1 MQGLGSEALLSYA
14 ADDRVHP
21 MSVVQGAP
29 RRARPGRGRARW
41 MALAGLL
48 LGACGSGEP
57 APWKA
62 LEGGQ
67 RSSGGDLP
75 PMLRRE
81 PGGGAVWVDYAVP
94 AELWRP
100 HPESGV
106 WRTPR
111 PDGLSFLKAG
121 EELALATPTRAF
133 TLDPQVHEATGLQVL
148 APGTFAAV
156 GSRLHLGLAPG
167 EPVPEGLRFSVR
179 KQRGRQDGRP
189 VLGAFTG
196 EGFALWP
203 GERMRFRTEVA
214 RGRALRFHWS
224 AEGLLGAREAAARL
238 RVRQDGR
245 LVAELELAA
254 GVQGSGRWCTL
265 PLAAAR
271 ASELEFELAGE
282 PALALV
288 LAPRLGPAEPAPRG
302 ERAPNLILFLADTLR
317 ADALGA
323 LGGPPDATP
332 ALDALARASL
342 CFTAARA
349 PATWTL
355 PSQASMLCG
364 LWPEQHGAT
373 GNDLGLADELETLP
387 ERLRAHGWRTGAVTD
402 SAFVSRQFGFDQGF
416 EFFQEFRRWSL
427 SATLAAARA
436 FLEADDGRPTFLFVQ
451 TYRTHMPYRTGPE
464 EDRGPLRKMV
474 REFRATCA
482 AYGGDGS
489 LSEDEASARLFGLY
503 LEGVR
508 ALDQAFAAWWP
519 GVQALAPTYLVFTSD
534 HGEAFFEHGGVGH
547 GGAPM
552 EVKTRVPLLIHGPG
566 IAPREVGESAS
577 LVDLPRTLAALA
589 RVPPAASFQGED
601 LLALARARPSYAFV
615 RNEQSGLVA
624 VVDGTRK
631 IIAPADPERLAA
643 GEIRGGTDLA
653 RDPREEVDLAASE
666 GWGSELARAHA
677 AALAELLRPRVAAQ
691 RVELSEEDRT
701 FLNDLG
707 YGGE

>member
-1 MQGLGSEALLSYA
+1 
-14 ADDRVHP
+14 
-21 MSVVQGAP
+21 MSVVRGAP
-29 RRARPGRGRARW
+29 RRARPGRGRARHL
-41 MALAGLL
+41 ALAALL

-57 APWKA
+57 APWSA
-62 LEGGQ
+62 LTGGQ
-67 RSSGGDLP
+67 RASGGELP

-81 PGGGAVWVDYAVP
+81 PGGDAVWVDYALP
-94 AELWRP
+94 AEQWRP
-100 HPESGV
+100 HPETGG
-106 WRTPR
+106 WRTLR

-121 EELALATPTRAF
+121 EELALATPTRRFA
-133 TLDPQVHEATGLQVL
+133 LDPEIHDATRL
-148 APGTFAAV
+148 ADLVPGRFAAA
-156 GSRLHLGLAPG
+156 GSRLYLCLAPG
-167 EPVPEGLRFSVR
+167 EPVPEGLVFSVR
-179 KQRGRQDGRP
+179 KQRGVQDGRP
-189 VLGAFTG
+189 VLGGFTG

-203 GERMRFRTEVA
+203 GERMRFRAAVGS
-214 RGRALRFHWS
+214 GRALRFHWS
-224 AEGLLGAREAAARL
+224 VEGLLGAREAAARL
-238 RVRQDGR
+238 RVHQDGV
-245 LVAELELAA
+245 LVAELECAA
-254 GVQGSGRWCTL
+254 GVQGSGRWCEL

-288 LAPRLGPAEPAPRG
+288 LAPRLGPAEPAPRD

-323 LGGPPDATP
+323 LGGPPGSTP

-342 CFTAARA
+342 SFTTARA
-349 PATWTL
+349 PSTWTL
-355 PSQASMLCG
+355 PSQASMLSG

-373 GNDLGLADELETLP
+373 ERDLGLAAEIETLP
-387 ERLRAHGWRTGAVTD
+387 ERLAAQGWRTGAVTD

-416 EFFQEFRRWSL
+416 EYFQEFKRWNL
-427 SATLAAARA
+427 GATLEAARA

-451 TYRTHMPYRTGPE
+451 TYRTHMPYRTGPD

-489 LSEDEASARLFGLY
+489 LSEEEASARLLGLY
-503 LEGVR
+503 REGVR
-508 ALDQAFAAWWP
+508 ALDQAFGAWWP

-534 HGEAFFEHGGVGH
+534 HGEAFFEHGSVGH

-566 IAPREVGESAS
+566 IAAREVAESAS
-577 LVDLPRTLAALA
+577 LVDLPRTLATLA
-589 RVPPAASFQGED
+589 GVAPAPSFLGED
-601 LLALARARPSYAFV
+601 LLALARARPSYVFV
-615 RNEQSGLVA
+615 HNEQDGLVA
-624 VVDGTRK
+624 VVEGTRK
-631 IIAPADPERLAA
+631 VIAAANPERLAA

-653 RDPREEVDLAASE
+653 RDPGEKVDLAASE
-666 GWGSELARAHA
+666 GWGQELARAHA
-677 AALAELLRPRVAAQ
+677 AALAELLRPRVAAR

>member
-14 ADDRVHP
+14 ADGRVHP
-21 MSVVQGAP
+21 MSVVRGAP
-29 RRARPGRGRARW
+29 RRARPGDALGRGLALS
-41 MALAGLL
+41 ALLLAG
-48 LGACGSGEP
+48 CGPGEP
-57 APWKA
+57 APWTA

-67 RSSGGDLP
+67 RSSGGELP

-81 PGGGAVWVDYAVP
+81 PGGEAVWVDYALP
-94 AELWRP
+94 AAQWRP
-100 HPESGV
+100 HAETEG
-106 WRTPR
+106 WRTLR
-111 PDGLSFLKAG
+111 PDGASFQKAG

-133 TLDPQVHEATGLQVL
+133 TLAAEIHDATRLAEL
-148 APGTFAAV
+148 APGSFAAV
-156 GSRLHLGLAPG
+156 GSRLHLRLAPG

-179 KQRGRQDGRP
+179 KQRGGQDGRP

-203 GERMRFRTEVA
+203 GERMRFRADVGP
-214 RGRALRFHWS
+214 GRALRFHWS
-224 AEGLLGAREAAARL
+224 AEGLLGAQEAAARL
-238 RVRQDGR
+238 RVRQDGH
-245 LVAELELAA
+245 LLAELELAA
-254 GVQGSGRWCTL
+254 GVQGSGRWCAL

-271 ASELEFELAGE
+271 ASELELELAGE

-288 LAPRLGPAEPAPRG
+288 LAPRLGPAEPAPRD
-302 ERAPNLILFLADTLR
+302 ERAPNVILFLADTLR

-355 PSQASMLCG
+355 PSQASMLSG

-373 GNDLGLADELETLP
+373 THDLGLAPELETLP

-427 SATLAAARA
+427 EATLAAARA

-464 EDRGPLRKMV
+464 EDRGPLRRMV

-489 LSEDEASARLFGLY
+489 LSEAEASARLFGLY
-503 LEGVR
+503 REGVR
-508 ALDQAFAAWWP
+508 ALDQAFGAWWLA
-519 GVQALAPTYLVFTSD
+519 VQALAPTYLVFTSD

-566 IAPREVGESAS
+566 IAAREVAESAS
-577 LVDLPRTLAALA
+577 LVDLPRTLATLA
-589 RVPPAASFQGED
+589 GVPPAPSFLGED
-601 LLALARARPSYAFV
+601 LLALARARPSYVFT
-615 RNEQSGLVA
+615 RNEQEGLVA
-624 VVDGTRK
+624 VVEGTRK
-631 IIAPADPERLAA
+631 VIAAADPERLAA

-653 RDPREEVDLAASE
+653 RDPREQVDLAASE
-666 GWGSELARAHA
+666 GWGPELARAHA
-677 AALAELLRPRVAAQ
+677 AALAELLRPRVAAR